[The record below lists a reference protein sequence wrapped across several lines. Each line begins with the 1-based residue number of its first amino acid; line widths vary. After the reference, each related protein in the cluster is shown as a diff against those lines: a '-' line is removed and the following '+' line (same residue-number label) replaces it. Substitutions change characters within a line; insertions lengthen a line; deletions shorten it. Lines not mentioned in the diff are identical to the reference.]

1 MCGEV
6 LWGEETRHGRED
18 GGVLGRDGEKEG
30 GGEGEISDSTRSLYG
45 SLANDIPL

>member
-1 MCGEV
+1 M

-30 GGEGEISDSTRSLYG
+30 GQEGERSDSTRSRYG
-45 SLANDIPL
+45 PLANVIPP